1 MKRILLPLMG
11 ITQCRYR
18 PFAPPHFKAQLRI
31 SAVLRQHG
39 EESHAVVTDIP
50 DVIDMSYANPKT
62 WDRLLLAPPVNDW
75 SSEVLA
81 ISLKTCRI
89 FGSRARFASAK
100 QRAA

>member
-1 MKRILLPLMG
+1 MTRILLPLMG
-11 ITQCRYR
+11 ITLCAATLQS
-18 PFAPPHFKAQLRI
+18 AAAD
-31 SAVLRQHG
+31 SAVLLQHG